1 MIYWIILYYML
12 SWFVL
17 LSIMI
22 TIISISFILIFHDFR
37 TFSTKRVSSGP
48 PSTFPHSV
56 FGTHGDDP
64 RNVHCRRIEKTASAS
79 HMRSCGWD
87 STCAACA
94 ACAAWTAWTA
104 CATCGT
110 CGTCA
115 TCGCDTGG
123 VASRAEGGGVDLA
136 TTATKRHQPFGSIF
150 PSRSR
155 LVWCGLAG
163 TEDDALGS
171 HPVGCLVG
179 SFGSSSNSGMFK
191 VHPETLVIQSP
202 CENGNGT

>member
-22 TIISISFILIFHDFR
+22 TIISFILIFHDFR

-104 CATCGT
+104 CATCATCGT

-136 TTATKRHQPFGSIF
+136 TTAQKDTSPLDRFSPRVLALFGADW
-150 PSRSR
+150 PGRKMMPWEVTQ
-155 LVWCGLAG
+155 LVVWL
-163 TEDDALGS
+163 EALVV
-171 HPVGCLVG
+171 PQTLGCLR
-179 SFGSSSNSGMFK
+179 FILR
-191 VHPETLVIQSP
+191 P
-202 CENGNGT
+202 